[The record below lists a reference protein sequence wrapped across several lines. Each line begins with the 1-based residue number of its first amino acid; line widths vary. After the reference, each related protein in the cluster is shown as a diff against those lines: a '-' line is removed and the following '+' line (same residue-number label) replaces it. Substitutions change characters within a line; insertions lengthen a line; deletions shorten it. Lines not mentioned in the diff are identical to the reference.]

1 MVKTPKADRGSEEG
15 PGSRQML
22 ESPEASEGQV
32 PAEWRRGGGA
42 ELGREAGRLDSRGAA
57 GIHGRALTRAV
68 GLSFQDVQ
76 LGAVGQ
82 RVLQAELKEAGLG
95 LAYALEQRQQRNSLL
110 ALVPAL
116 KPARQH
122 PDLVA
127 KHHG

>member
-1 MVKTPKADRGSEEG
+1 MEAGGGGGGGARAGGGETGF
-15 PGSRQML
+15 PGSR
-22 ESPEASEGQV
+22 
-32 PAEWRRGGGA
+32 
-42 ELGREAGRLDSRGAA
+42 

-95 LAYALEQRQQRNSLL
+95 LAYALEQRQQCNSLL

>member
-1 MVKTPKADRGSEEG
+1 MPRAPARALRVPAGRRAGAG
-15 PGSRQML
+15 PW
-22 ESPEASEGQV
+22 PEAGKQEGV
-32 PAEWRRGGGA
+32 GEGGRWWGGNRR
-42 ELGREAGRLDSRGAA
+42 DSR
-57 GIHGRALTRAV
+57 GRALTGAV
-68 GLSFQDVQ
+68 GLPFEDVQ

-95 LAYALEQRQQRNSLL
+95 LAHALKQRQQRNSLL